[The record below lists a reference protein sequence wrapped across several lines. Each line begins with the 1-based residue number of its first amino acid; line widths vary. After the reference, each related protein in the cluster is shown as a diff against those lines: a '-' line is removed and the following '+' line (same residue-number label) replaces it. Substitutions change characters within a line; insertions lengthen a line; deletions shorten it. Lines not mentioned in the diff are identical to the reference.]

1 MGVSKLAHIPNI
13 TLRAKAKI
21 PRIATLIKIC
31 RLRWLGHV
39 WRMPD
44 VRLPK
49 QVLFGELNNGK
60 RPQHKPKVRWRDCIT
75 KDIKDV
81 KLSSTW
87 PNLTMNREKWRTE
100 VKQRCAEHN
109 SKLDEDDKKRRAI
122 HKDDGY
128 ADEGCKCHI
137 CGQRVTSDKYLKSH
151 ITQKHNEAAK
161 QRRMC
166 QRQQQHTEQINSLM
180 CLVPDC
186 RFIPANQKGCKI
198 HLRRKH
204 SWSAEIV
211 KNFTF
216 QSTPTIPIPTTSE
229 NPEIFHCPSLDCTF
243 ISGSSNGLKIHL
255 RIGPPVVCSASGD
268 SLNHWLR
275 VFQRNKH
282 LVIFCMHFPKRT
294 MASRCTYVRM
304 YVCMYVCNVCMC
316 SSST

>member
-1 MGVSKLAHIPNI
+1 MPHWTTLRISKAASVFSTLKSHVWNNPSLSQSTRLAVYQAAVLPALLYGAETWTTTERHLDQLECFNMDSIRQAMGVSKLAHIPNI

-39 WRMPD
+39 WRMSD

-60 RPQHKPKVRWRDCIT
+60 RPQHKPKVRWRHCIT

-109 SKLDEDDKKRRAI
+109 SKLDEDDKKCRAI

-128 ADEGCKCHI
+128 EDEGCKCHI
-137 CGQRVTSDKYLKSH
+137 CGQRVTSNKYLKSH
-151 ITQKHNEAAK
+151 IIQKHNEAAK

-180 CLVPDC
+180 CPVPDC

-204 SWSAEIV
+204 S
-211 KNFTF
+211 
-216 QSTPTIPIPTTSE
+216 
-229 NPEIFHCPSLDCTF
+229 
-243 ISGSSNGLKIHL
+243 
-255 RIGPPVVCSASGD
+255 
-268 SLNHWLR
+268 
-275 VFQRNKH
+275 
-282 LVIFCMHFPKRT
+282 
-294 MASRCTYVRM
+294 
-304 YVCMYVCNVCMC
+304 
-316 SSST
+316 